1 MRKDVSVAV
10 RVNNRHHF
18 LNVGFFAESG
28 PKKDD
33 HSVNVL
39 ADTTLTMAERLDKW
53 QPNGAGDLGTYM
65 TIQIEVQPITGTHYA
80 PGDKVKIV
88 YLPEDPTVAMLKEEL
103 DH

>member
-1 MRKDVSVAV
+1 MSQSKITLFFGIFIVLVFSACDLRQTKALKEHGIETEATVMRKDVSVAV

-53 QPNGAGDLGTYM
+53 QPNGAGGF
-65 TIQIEVQPITGTHYA
+65 
-80 PGDKVKIV
+80 K
-88 YLPEDPTVAMLKEEL
+88 
-103 DH
+103 